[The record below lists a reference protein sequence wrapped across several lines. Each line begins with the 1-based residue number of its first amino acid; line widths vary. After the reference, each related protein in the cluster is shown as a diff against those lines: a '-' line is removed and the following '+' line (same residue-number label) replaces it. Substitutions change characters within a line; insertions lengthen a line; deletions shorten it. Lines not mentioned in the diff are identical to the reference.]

1 MLPSADLLQW
11 LRELPSRRALH
22 TLKEIAALLRRHR
35 EPGWDGRLG
44 DVAVRLSAAED
55 ARSPIETVGL
65 MQEILGFFA
74 PPASL
79 REVYLSHE
87 AGHKIKPED
96 VPAVNALLGALRTQL
111 LLSAMQSIAR
121 VQWIGRRG

>member
-1 MLPSADLLQW
+1 MLPSVDLLQW

-35 EPGWDGRLG
+35 ELGWDGRLAH
-44 DVAVRLSAAED
+44 VALRLHAAEEE
-55 ARSPIETVGL
+55 RRPIETVGL
-65 MQEILGFFA
+65 MQEILGFFV

-79 REVYLSHE
+79 KEVYLSHE
-87 AGHKIKPED
+87 AGHRIKPED

-121 VQWIGRRG
+121 VRWTARKG